1 MATAY
6 APGFPLPLRNA
17 LAHLVIGALD
27 ADGVRRAL
35 AWVATLEEPAPDA
48 IRSTLADVHLVEPD
62 GRLLAVHR
70 PHEDRVRAHAARA
83 LRAAAAYAPP
93 AESTPVGR
101 AVAQAVALWNE
112 RLFFEVHEVLEAVWK
127 TATGAERQALQG
139 VIQIG
144 VAFHHHAHGNLR
156 GARTLMTEGRQRLAT
171 ARHALPALDVGALLD
186 ATAAWQAALAAGTAA
201 RDAPPP
207 AIARTPTRD
216 TSRVGE
222 EREG

>member
-1 MATAY
+1 MATAH

-27 ADGVRRAL
+27 TDGVRRAL

-48 IRSTLADVHLVEPD
+48 IRTTLADVHLVEPD

-127 TATGAERQALQG
+127 TATGAERQALQS

-144 VAFHHHAHGNLR
+144 VAFHHHAHGNPR

-186 ATAAWQAALAAGTAA
+186 ATAAWQAASRPVGRAAA
-201 RDAPPP
+201 RPPP
-207 AIARTPTRD
+207 AIATPTRD
-216 TSRVGE
+216 SWSRNA
-222 EREG
+222 EG